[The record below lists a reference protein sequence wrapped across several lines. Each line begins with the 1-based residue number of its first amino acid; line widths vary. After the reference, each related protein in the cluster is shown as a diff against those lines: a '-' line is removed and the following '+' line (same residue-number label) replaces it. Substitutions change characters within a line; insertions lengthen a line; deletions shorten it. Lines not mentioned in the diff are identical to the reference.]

1 MEITKW
7 DYRWLGYNAGE
18 KTDENTLKELGRQG
32 WEAVSIDYSRG
43 GIILFKRPYGKLQV
57 IEKNH
62 DNTNEPSM
70 GGGASY

>member
-1 MEITKW
+1 MEIMKW
-7 DYRWLGYNAGE
+7 DYKFMDGRRE
-18 KTDENTLKELGRQG
+18 DTLKELGRQG
-32 WEAVSIDYSRG
+32 WEAVACDRFG
-43 GIILFKRPYGKLQV
+43 TLLKRPYGKLQV